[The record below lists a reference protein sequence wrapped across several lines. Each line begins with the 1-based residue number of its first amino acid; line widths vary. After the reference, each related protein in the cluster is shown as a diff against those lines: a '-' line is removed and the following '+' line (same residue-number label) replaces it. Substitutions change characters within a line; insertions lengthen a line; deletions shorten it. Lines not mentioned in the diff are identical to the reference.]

1 MSRLPEQDLIVGLDI
16 GTAKVACIVA
26 EQNEGGLEIIGLGSA
41 PSRGMK
47 KGMVVNIESTT
58 DSIRRAVEEAELM
71 AGCRIQSVHCGISG
85 AHVRS
90 LNSHGIVAVRNKEVS
105 DSDID
110 RVIDAAC
117 AVAIPADQKILHVLA
132 QEFAVDENGGIQ
144 EPVGMSGVRLEARVH
159 IVTGAVTSA
168 HNIQKCVA
176 RCGLEISQLSLE
188 QLASSYAVLTDDE
201 KDLGV
206 ALVDIGG
213 GTSDIAVFINGA
225 IRHTAVIPIAGNQ
238 VTNDIAVALR
248 TPTQHAEQ
256 IKIRYGC
263 ALPELLNEDEIIEV
277 PSVGERPARRL
288 SRYTLA
294 EVIKPR
300 YEELFMLIH
309 KELVRSGFEEM
320 LTGGVVITGG
330 SARMEGLTELAED
343 VFQMSVRIGTPQ
355 KVQGLSDVVRNPIH
369 ATGVGLLEFGPHSRT
384 GSGGA
389 ATQEV
394 AQQSSFMQLWER
406 MKAWFQGNF

>member
-1 MSRLPEQDLIVGLDI
+1 MSKQPEKNLIVGLDI
-16 GTAKVACIVA
+16 GTSKVACIVA
-26 EQNEGGLEIIGLGSA
+26 EANNGELEIIGLGTA
-41 PSRGMK
+41 PSKGMK

-71 AGCRIQSVHCGISG
+71 AGCRIQAVHCGISG

-105 DSDID
+105 ESDIE

-117 AVAIPADQKILHVLA
+117 AVAIPADQKILHVLP
-132 QEFAVDENGGIQ
+132 QEFAVDDNEGIQ
-144 EPVGMSGVRLEARVH
+144 EPVGMSGVRLEAKVH

-176 RCGLEISQLSLE
+176 RCGLDVTKLSLE
-188 QLASSYAVLTDDE
+188 QLASSYAVLTEDE

-213 GTSDIAVFINGA
+213 GTSDIAVFVNGS
-225 IRHTAVIPIAGNQ
+225 IRHTAVIPIAGDQ

-256 IKIRYGC
+256 IKSRYGC
-263 ALPELLNEDEIIEV
+263 ALPALIEGDDDIEV
-277 PSVGERPARRL
+277 PSVGERPPRRL

-309 KELVRSGFEEM
+309 KELVRSGFED
-320 LTGGVVITGG
+320 LLAGGVVITGG
-330 SARMEGLTELAED
+330 SSKMEGLTDLAEE
-343 VFQMSVRIGTPQ
+343 VFHMSVRLGTPQ
-355 KVQGLSDVVRNPIH
+355 RVQGLSDVVKNPIH
-369 ATGVGLLEFGPHSRT
+369 ASGVGLLEFGNRT
-384 GSGGA
+384 MPRSGMDLSHGD
-389 ATQEV
+389 TTF
-394 AQQSSFMQLWER
+394 AQVWER

>member
-1 MSRLPEQDLIVGLDI
+1 MSKRPDKNLVVGLDI
-16 GTAKVACIVA
+16 GTSKVACIVA
-26 EQNEGGLEIIGLGSA
+26 ESSGGELEIIGLGSA

-90 LNSHGIVAVRNKEVS
+90 LNSHGIVAVRNKEVTE
-105 DSDID
+105 SDIE

-117 AVAIPADQKILHVLA
+117 AVAIPADQKILHVLP
-132 QEFAVDENGGIQ
+132 QEFAVDDNEGIQ
-144 EPVGMSGVRLEARVH
+144 EPVGMSGVRLEAKVH

-168 HNIQKCVA
+168 QNIQKCVG
-176 RCGLEISQLSLE
+176 RCGLEVSKLSLE
-188 QLASSYAVLTDDE
+188 QLASSYAVLTEDE

-213 GTSDIAVFINGA
+213 GTSDIAVFVNGA
-225 IRHTAVIPIAGNQ
+225 IRHTAVIPIAGDQ

-248 TPTQHAEQ
+248 TPTQHAEG

-263 ALPELLNEDEIIEV
+263 ALPELIEEDDAIEV
-277 PSVGERPARRL
+277 PSVGERPPRRL

-300 YEELFMLIH
+300 YEELFMLIQ
-309 KELVRSGFEEM
+309 KELVRSGFED
-320 LTGGVVITGG
+320 LLAGGVVITGG
-330 SARMEGLTELAED
+330 SSKMEGLTDLAEE
-343 VFQMSVRIGTPQ
+343 VFHMSVRLGTPQ
-355 KVQGLSDVVRNPIH
+355 RVKGLSDVVKNPIH
-369 ATGVGLLEFGPHSRT
+369 ATGVGLLEFGNRSTPSK
-384 GSGGA
+384 GMDLSGNDNSF
-389 ATQEV
+389 TQV
-394 AQQSSFMQLWER
+394 WER

>member
-1 MSRLPEQDLIVGLDI
+1 MSKRPERNLIVGLDI
-16 GTAKVACIVA
+16 GTSKVACIVA
-26 EQNEGGLEIIGLGSA
+26 ESNDGGLEIIGLGSA
-41 PSRGMK
+41 PSKGMK

-71 AGCRIQSVHCGISG
+71 SGCRIQSVHCGISG

-90 LNSHGIVAVRNKEVS
+90 LNSHGIVAVRNKEVTE
-105 DSDID
+105 SDIE

-117 AVAIPADQKILHVLA
+117 AVAIPADQKILHVLP
-132 QEFAVDENGGIQ
+132 QEFAVDDNEGIQ
-144 EPVGMSGVRLEARVH
+144 EPVGMSGVRLEAKVH

-176 RCGLEISQLSLE
+176 RCGLEVSKLSLE

-213 GTSDIAVFINGA
+213 GTSDIAVFVNGS
-225 IRHTAVIPIAGNQ
+225 IRHTAVIPIAGDQ

-263 ALPELLNEDEIIEV
+263 ALPELITDDDAIEV
-277 PSVGERPARRL
+277 PSVGERPPRRL

-309 KELVRSGFEEM
+309 KELVRSGFED
-320 LTGGVVITGG
+320 LLAGGVVITGG
-330 SARMEGLTELAED
+330 SSKMEGLTDLAEE
-343 VFQMSVRIGTPQ
+343 VFHMSVRLGTPQ

-369 ATGVGLLEFGPHSRT
+369 ATGVGLLEFGHRT
-384 GSGGA
+384 QPKSGGMDLS
-389 ATQEV
+389 QSDNGF
-394 AQQSSFMQLWER
+394 AQIWER

>member
-1 MSRLPEQDLIVGLDI
+1 MSNRPEKNLIVGLDI
-16 GTAKVACIVA
+16 GTSKVACIVA
-26 EQNEGGLEIIGLGSA
+26 ETNDGQLEIIGLGSA
-41 PSRGMK
+41 PSKGMK

-71 AGCRIQSVHCGISG
+71 AGCRIQAVHCGISG

-105 DSDID
+105 ESDIE

-117 AVAIPADQKILHVLA
+117 AVAIPADQKILHVLP
-132 QEFAVDENGGIQ
+132 QEFAVDDNEGIQ
-144 EPVGMSGVRLEARVH
+144 EPVGMSGVRLEAKVH

-176 RCGLEISQLSLE
+176 RCGLEVSKLSLE

-213 GTSDIAVFINGA
+213 GTSDIAVFVNGS
-225 IRHTAVIPIAGNQ
+225 IRHTAVIPIAGDQ

-263 ALPELLNEDEIIEV
+263 AMPEQIVEDDAIDV
-277 PSVGERPARRL
+277 PSVGERPPRRL
-288 SRYTLA
+288 SRYTLS

-309 KELVRSGFEEM
+309 KELVRSGFED
-320 LTGGVVITGG
+320 LLAGGVVLTGG
-330 SARMEGLTELAED
+330 SAKMEGLTELAEE
-343 VFQMSVRIGTPQ
+343 VFHMSVRLGTPQ
-355 KVQGLSDVVRNPIH
+355 RIRGLSDVVRNPIH
-369 ATGVGLLEFGPHSRT
+369 ATGVGLLEFGNRT
-384 GSGGA
+384 QPRGM
-389 ATQEV
+389 EV
-394 AQQSSFMQLWER
+394 AHGETSFAQVWER
-406 MKAWFQGNF
+406 MKAWFKGNF

>member
-1 MSRLPEQDLIVGLDI
+1 MSKRPDKNILVGLDI
-16 GTAKVACIVA
+16 GTSKVACIVA
-26 EQNEGGLEIIGLGSA
+26 DASEGTLEIIGMGNA

-71 AGCRIQSVHCGISG
+71 AGCRISSVHCGISG
-85 AHVRS
+85 AHVKS
-90 LNSHGIVAVRNKEVS
+90 LNSHGIVAVRNREVTE
-105 DSDID
+105 SDIE

-117 AVAIPADQKILHVLA
+117 AVAIPADQKILHVLP
-132 QEFAVDENGGIQ
+132 QEFAVDDNEGIQ
-144 EPVGMSGVRLEARVH
+144 EPVGMSGVRLEAKVH

-176 RCGLEISQLSLE
+176 RCGLEVAKLSLE
-188 QLASSYAVLTDDE
+188 QLASSYAVLTEDE

-213 GTSDIAVFINGA
+213 GTSDIAVFINGS
-225 IRHTAVIPIAGNQ
+225 IRHTAVIPIAGDQ

-248 TPTQHAEQ
+248 TPTQHAED

-263 ALPELLNEDEIIEV
+263 ALPQLITDDDAIEV
-277 PSVGERPARRL
+277 PSVGDRPPRRL

-309 KELVRSGFEEM
+309 KELVRSGFDD
-320 LTGGVVITGG
+320 LLAAGVVITGG
-330 SARMEGLTELAED
+330 SSRMEGLTDLAEE
-343 VFQMSVRIGTPQ
+343 VFHMSVRLGMPQ
-355 KVQGLSDVVRNPIH
+355 RVRGLTDIVRNPIH
-369 ATGVGLLEFGPHSRT
+369 STGVGLLEFGNRSAAKAKGMDVAH
-384 GSGGA
+384 GDGGFNQA
-389 ATQEV
+389 W
-394 AQQSSFMQLWER
+394 SR
-406 MKAWFQGNF
+406 MKAWFHGSF

>member
-1 MSRLPEQDLIVGLDI
+1 MSKRPEKNLIVGLDI
-16 GTAKVACIVA
+16 GTSKVACIVA
-26 EQNEGGLEIIGLGSA
+26 ETNDGQLEIIGLGSA
-41 PSRGMK
+41 PSKGMK

-71 AGCRIQSVHCGISG
+71 AGCRIQAVHCGISG

-105 DSDID
+105 ESDIE

-117 AVAIPADQKILHVLA
+117 AVAIPADQKILHVLP
-132 QEFAVDENGGIQ
+132 QEFAVDDNEGIQ
-144 EPVGMSGVRLEARVH
+144 EPVGMSGVRLEAKVH

-176 RCGLEISQLSLE
+176 RCGLEVSKLSLE

-213 GTSDIAVFINGA
+213 GTSDIAVFVNGS
-225 IRHTAVIPIAGNQ
+225 IRHTAVIPIAGDQ

-256 IKIRYGC
+256 IV
-263 ALPELLNEDEIIEV
+263 EDDAIEV
-277 PSVGERPARRL
+277 PSVGERPPRRL
-288 SRYTLA
+288 SRYTLS

-309 KELVRSGFEEM
+309 KELVRSGFED
-320 LTGGVVITGG
+320 LLAGGVVLTGG
-330 SARMEGLTELAED
+330 SAKMEGLTELAEE
-343 VFQMSVRIGTPQ
+343 VFHMSVRLGTPQ
-355 KVQGLSDVVRNPIH
+355 RIRGLSDVVRNPIH
-369 ATGVGLLEFGPHSRT
+369 ATGVGLLEFGNRT
-384 GSGGA
+384 QPRGM
-389 ATQEV
+389 EV
-394 AQQSSFMQLWER
+394 AHGETSFAQVWER
-406 MKAWFQGNF
+406 MKAWFKGNF

>member
-1 MSRLPEQDLIVGLDI
+1 MSKRPEKNLIVGLDI
-16 GTAKVACIVA
+16 GTSKVACIVA
-26 EQNEGGLEIIGLGSA
+26 EVHDGQLEIIGLGSA
-41 PSRGMK
+41 PSKGMK

-71 AGCRIQSVHCGISG
+71 AGCRIQTVHCGISG

-90 LNSHGIVAVRNKEVS
+90 LNSHGIVAVRNKEVTE
-105 DSDID
+105 SDIE

-117 AVAIPADQKILHVLA
+117 AVAIPADQKILHVLP
-132 QEFAVDENGGIQ
+132 QEFAVDDNEGIQ
-144 EPVGMSGVRLEARVH
+144 EPVGMSGVRLEAKVH

-176 RCGLEISQLSLE
+176 RCGLEVSKLSLE

-213 GTSDIAVFINGA
+213 GTSDIAVFVNGS
-225 IRHTAVIPIAGNQ
+225 IRHTAVIPIAGDQ

-263 ALPELLNEDEIIEV
+263 ALPERIEDDDAIEV
-277 PSVGERPARRL
+277 PSVGERPPRRL

-309 KELVRSGFEEM
+309 KELVRSGFED
-320 LTGGVVITGG
+320 LLAGGVVITGG
-330 SARMEGLTELAED
+330 SSKMEGLTDLAEE
-343 VFQMSVRIGTPQ
+343 VFHMSTRLGTPQ
-355 KVQGLSDVVRNPIH
+355 KVRGLSDVVRNPIH
-369 ATGVGLLEFGPHSRT
+369 ATGVGLLEFGNRTQSRGVMEAT
-384 GSGGA
+384 GGD
-389 ATQEV
+389 TTF
-394 AQQSSFMQLWER
+394 AQVWER
-406 MKAWFQGNF
+406 MKAWFKGNF

>member
-1 MSRLPEQDLIVGLDI
+1 MSKRPEKNLVVGLDI
-16 GTAKVACIVA
+16 GTSKVACIVA
-26 EQNEGGLEIIGLGSA
+26 EVNNGELEIIGLGTA
-41 PSRGMK
+41 PSKGMK

-90 LNSHGIVAVRNKEVS
+90 LNSHGIVAVRNKEVTE
-105 DSDID
+105 SDIE

-117 AVAIPADQKILHVLA
+117 AVAIPADQKILHVLP
-132 QEFAVDENGGIQ
+132 QEFAVDDNEGIQ
-144 EPVGMSGVRLEARVH
+144 EPVGMSGVRLEAKVH

-168 HNIQKCVA
+168 QNIQKCVA
-176 RCGLEISQLSLE
+176 RCGLEVSKLSLE
-188 QLASSYAVLTDDE
+188 QLASSYAVLTEDE

-213 GTSDIAVFINGA
+213 GTSDIAVFINGS
-225 IRHTAVIPIAGNQ
+225 IRHTAVIPIAGDQ

-248 TPTQHAEQ
+248 TPTQHAEG

-263 ALPELLNEDEIIEV
+263 ALPELIEDDDAIEV
-277 PSVGERPARRL
+277 PSVGERPPRRL

-309 KELVRSGFEEM
+309 KELVRSGFED
-320 LTGGVVITGG
+320 LLAGGVVITGG
-330 SARMEGLTELAED
+330 SSKMEGLTDLAEE
-343 VFQMSVRIGTPQ
+343 VFHMSVRLGVPQ
-355 KVQGLSDVVRNPIH
+355 RVHGLSDVVKNPIH
-369 ATGVGLLEFGPHSRT
+369 ATGVGLLEFGNRSMPKPGMDMSHNDNSF
-384 GSGGA
+384 
-389 ATQEV
+389 
-394 AQQSSFMQLWER
+394 AQVWER

>member
-1 MSRLPEQDLIVGLDI
+1 MSKRPEKNLIVGLDI
-16 GTAKVACIVA
+16 GTSKVACIVA
-26 EQNEGGLEIIGLGSA
+26 EPNDGQLEIIGLGSA
-41 PSRGMK
+41 PSKGMK

-71 AGCRIQSVHCGISG
+71 AGCRIQAVHCGISG

-105 DSDID
+105 ESDIE

-117 AVAIPADQKILHVLA
+117 AVAIPADQKILHVLP
-132 QEFAVDENGGIQ
+132 QEFAVDDNEGIQ
-144 EPVGMSGVRLEARVH
+144 EPVGMSGVRLEAKVH

-168 HNIQKCVA
+168 HNIQKCVG
-176 RCGLEISQLSLE
+176 RCGLEVSKLSLE

-213 GTSDIAVFINGA
+213 GTSDIAVFVNGS
-225 IRHTAVIPIAGNQ
+225 IRHTAVIPIAGDQ

-263 ALPELLNEDEIIEV
+263 AMPEQIVEDDAIEV
-277 PSVGERPARRL
+277 PSVGERPPRRL
-288 SRYTLA
+288 SRYTLS

-309 KELVRSGFEEM
+309 KELVRSGFED
-320 LTGGVVITGG
+320 LLAGGVVLTGG
-330 SARMEGLTELAED
+330 SAKMEGLTELAEE
-343 VFQMSVRIGTPQ
+343 VFHMSVRLGTPQ
-355 KVQGLSDVVRNPIH
+355 RIRGLSDVVRNPIH
-369 ATGVGLLEFGPHSRT
+369 ATGVGLLEFGNRT
-384 GSGGA
+384 QPRGM
-389 ATQEV
+389 EV
-394 AQQSSFMQLWER
+394 THGETSFAQVWER
-406 MKAWFQGNF
+406 MKAWFKGNF

>member
-1 MSRLPEQDLIVGLDI
+1 MSKRPDQNLVVGLDI
-16 GTAKVACIVA
+16 GTSKVACIVA
-26 EQNEGGLEIIGLGSA
+26 EVNEGKLEIIGLGSA

-90 LNSHGIVAVRNKEVS
+90 LNSHGIVAVRNKEVTE
-105 DSDID
+105 SDIE

-117 AVAIPADQKILHVLA
+117 AVAIPADQKILHVLP
-132 QEFAVDENGGIQ
+132 QEFAVDDNEGIQ
-144 EPVGMSGVRLEARVH
+144 EPVGMSGVRLEAKVH

-168 HNIQKCVA
+168 QNIQKCVA
-176 RCGLEISQLSLE
+176 RCGLEVSKLSLE
-188 QLASSYAVLTDDE
+188 QLASSYAVLADDE

-213 GTSDIAVFINGA
+213 GTSDIAVFVNGS
-225 IRHTAVIPIAGNQ
+225 IRHTAVIPIAGDQ

-248 TPTQHAEQ
+248 TPTQHAEG

-263 ALPELLNEDEIIEV
+263 ALPEQIVEDDAIEV
-277 PSVGERPARRL
+277 PSVGERPPRRL
-288 SRYTLA
+288 SRYTLS

-309 KELVRSGFEEM
+309 KELVRSGFED
-320 LTGGVVITGG
+320 LLAGGVVLTGG
-330 SARMEGLTELAED
+330 SAKMEGLTELAEE
-343 VFQMSVRIGTPQ
+343 VFHMSVRLGTPQ
-355 KVQGLSDVVRNPIH
+355 RIRGLSDVVRNPIH
-369 ATGVGLLEFGPHSRT
+369 ATGVGLLEFGNRT
-384 GSGGA
+384 QPRGM
-389 ATQEV
+389 EV
-394 AQQSSFMQLWER
+394 AHGETSFAQVWER
-406 MKAWFQGNF
+406 MKAWFKGNF